1 MTWDRVK
8 GRLKIAWPAVGLL
21 VGLSAGAC
29 FLYLHA
35 WETAGFALV
44 SGAYALL
51 LMSFTIKSYL
61 NLKAVERCDELT
73 TDEEVA
79 SLYDEQDENNS
90 NEPYYASSGTIQHK
104 ASMRDRHHS
113 RRGHLV
119 AERPESWTW
128 WTYRWACFV
137 AAAAGASVGTS
148 GIIAYALLAHGNHES
163 LSPTSHWLTIG
174 TPRPSLHS
182 LALTCL
188 VPPPAGGA
196 RPLDSSQQ
204 PAARP
209 LHLPNCTLDC
219 RAVWAFMVLKWA
231 SGLFL
236 EVRSAPLPPLSALPS
251 LLLADLCDPVG
262 PNGSLS
268 LSSSSSTSTRVV
280 CAGATSHRPGRGAG
294 GGTSK

>member
-90 NEPYYASSGTIQHK
+90 NEPYYASSVVKGTTQQ
-104 ASMRDRHHS
+104 ASLRDRHHS

-148 GIIAYALLAHGNHES
+148 GIIAYALLAQGNHES

-174 TPRPSLHS
+174 TPRPSLHRLS
-182 LALTCL
+182 LTCL
-188 VPPPAGGA
+188 VMPPLRAERGHWTATCNLLVRYTYLTAPSTACLVTLVCRSVGLHGA
-196 RPLDSSQQ
+196 QVGVRPL
-204 PAARP
+204 P
-209 LHLPNCTLDC
+209 
-219 RAVWAFMVLKWA
+219 
-231 SGLFL
+231 
-236 EVRSAPLPPLSALPS
+236 RSTRR
-251 LLLADLCDPVG
+251 
-262 PNGSLS
+262 
-268 LSSSSSTSTRVV
+268 SSSSTQRTPVPPPRRSVRS
-280 CAGATSHRPGRGAG
+280 CGP
-294 GGTSK
+294 